1 MVLHEAVFTGIPPSL
16 PIHMQETTWGVAYLV
31 DPNDI
36 REVMAYL
43 DHREKGGYMTIQ
55 LLFHPKEDL
64 QMEPFHTLLYIG
76 TEANPMYLGPA
87 PIEDIAR
94 QVIRS
99 RGPSG
104 CNAEYVLN
112 LAQALREIA
121 PSVQDDHLF
130 ALEGQINKI
139 VKDSLKEG
147 GHSNGGGD
155 EQTQDSQCTC
165 KLCALID
172 TTNL

>member
-1 MVLHEAVFTGIPPSL
+1 M
-16 PIHMQETTWGVAYLV
+16 AYLV

-36 REVMAYL
+36 HEVMAYL
-43 DHREKGGYMTIQ
+43 NHREKGGYMTIQ

-64 QMEPFHTLLYIG
+64 QKEPFHTLLYIG

-104 CNAEYVLN
+104 CNVEYVLN

-130 ALEGQINKI
+130 ALESQINKLI
-139 VKDSLKEG
+139 KDCLKG
-147 GHSNGGGD
+147 GRDTNGCVDGD
-155 EQTQDSQCTC
+155 EQTLTQDSQCTC
-165 KLCALID
+165 KLCDLID